1 MNIIFSI
8 KYVGGFF
15 FLIKGILLK
24 KILTIFLVVILVSAQ
39 CGLNTVKVQG
49 YQPLTFRG
57 EMYLKQSMFSCQLRE
72 MVSDIPGMR
81 LFELEIP
88 HRAITPCALTKTQNN
103 EVY

>member
-8 KYVGGFF
+8 QYVGGVCF
-15 FLIKGILLK
+15 FLNKRNLTLK
-24 KILTIFLVVILVSAQ
+24 IFLVVILVSAQ

>member
-1 MNIIFSI
+1 MFLFDII
-8 KYVGGFF
+8 
-15 FLIKGILLK
+15 
-24 KILTIFLVVILVSAQ
+24 VSAK
-39 CGLNTVKVQG
+39 CGLDTMKVQG

-57 EMYLKQSMFSCQLRE
+57 DMYLKQSMFGCQLRE

-103 EVY
+103 EVLLSNRLLFIYTLIYLVNALST